1 MLLFQLLQAAAPSAD
16 EIAGKLSSDSL
27 AVKSTAV
34 LETIKTTPTDQILH
48 DLGTQAIH
56 FGLKVL
62 AALLIYIV
70 GAWII
75 KLVKKGLRKGFAR
88 KNTEKTLSS
97 FTESLVTIALWVVLI
112 VVTISTLGINTTSI
126 AALLAAGGM
135 AIGMALSGTVQNF
148 AGGIMLLV
156 FKPFKAGD
164 FIEAQGFSG
173 VVTEVNIVSTKLL
186 TVDNRSVIIP
196 NGALSNGNINNI
208 SAMSL
213 RRVDI
218 NVTVQYGTD
227 VEAAKAALLEI
238 IGSCPSVVNSST
250 PGAADPFVSI
260 IALGDHGISMVTR
273 SWVKTADYWNA
284 FFWLNENIYTQLPD
298 KYGIQFAY
306 NQLDVH
312 IKN

>member
-1 MLLFQLLQAAAPSAD
+1 MLLFTLLQAVAPGA
-16 EIAGKLSSDSL
+16 EELAGKLSTDSL

-34 LETIKTTPTDQILH
+34 VETLKNTPADQMLRE
-48 DLGTQAIH
+48 LGTQAIQ

-62 AALLIYIV
+62 AALLIYII
-70 GAWII
+70 GGWII
-75 KLVKKGLRKGFAR
+75 KLVRKALKKGFEK
-88 KNTEKTLSS
+88 KNAEKTLST

-112 VVTISTLGINTTSI
+112 VISISALGINTTSI

-148 AGGIMLLV
+148 AGGIMILV

-164 FIEAQGFSG
+164 FIEAQGYSG
-173 VVTEVNIVSTKLL
+173 TVTDVSIVSTKLL
-186 TVDNRSVIIP
+186 TTDNRSIIIP

-208 SAMSL
+208 SAMPL

-218 NVTVQYGTD
+218 NVNLQYGTD
-227 VEAAKAALLEI
+227 LEAAKSALMEI
-238 IGSCPSVVNSST
+238 IRSCPQVLDSAT
-250 PGAADPFVSI
+250 EGAADPFVSVI
-260 IALGDHGISMVTR
+260 NLGDHGVSMVTR
-273 SWVKTADYWNA
+273 SWVKAADYWPT
-284 FFWLNENIYTQLPD
+284 FFYLNENIYSQLPS
-298 KYGIQFAY
+298 KYGIHFPF